1 MITDQ
6 DRFEKVIED
15 IVADRV
21 NEHDD
26 RHIRELYEEY
36 QHGDAATHLKR
47 LESYD
52 PDQAYDSFINTIK
65 TRLRAKK
72 HRKMAITYSLIVI
85 MPRILT
91 SSEMSW
97 KNTSIITT
105 TNASRAN

>member
-52 PDQAYDSFINTIK
+52 
-65 TRLRAKK
+65 
-72 HRKMAITYSLIVI
+72 
-85 MPRILT
+85 
-91 SSEMSW
+91 
-97 KNTSIITT
+97 
-105 TNASRAN
+105 